1 MIICSS
7 AGRMWAIERSSFVFP
22 GILDTD
28 RKSRSFTVRQRPE
41 KWALTMHEFIWC
53 YVSAI
58 VLRRNVQSWNWTRPQ
73 SQQRKTLE
81 ITGSPYLTISC
92 IACRTPRPNQS
103 PNEPPTWICPKCV
116 GWERKVVTAERR
128 ALIVDFTKRVEVT
141 ITLKGSSQFSNERKY
156 ITSISLYKLHSQLLL
171 NLVIY
176 DIQSETNAFNFD
188 PTWTKVRKIH

>member
-1 MIICSS
+1 MFKCRADLSDWKVVLWFS
-7 AGRMWAIERSSFVFP
+7 RLLLTLTEKADLSR
-22 GILDTD
+22 LDKHPRD
-28 RKSRSFTVRQRPE
+28 QQQDMQ
-41 KWALTMHEFIWC
+41 WFIWC

-58 VLRRNVQSWNWTRPQ
+58 VLQRNVQSWNWTRPQ

-116 GWERKVVTAERR
+116 GWEKKVVTAERR

-141 ITLKGSSQFSNERKY
+141 ITLRRSSQFSNERKY
-156 ITSISLYKLHSQLLL
+156 ITSISLYKLQSQLLL

-176 DIQSETNAFNFD
+176 NIQSETNAFNFD

>member
-1 MIICSS
+1 MFKCRADLSDWKVVLWFS
-7 AGRMWAIERSSFVFP
+7 RLLLTLTEKADLSR
-22 GILDTD
+22 LDKHPRD
-28 RKSRSFTVRQRPE
+28 QQQD
-41 KWALTMHEFIWC
+41 MHWFIWC

-58 VLRRNVQSWNWTRPQ
+58 VLQRNVQSWNWTRPQ

-116 GWERKVVTAERR
+116 GWEKKVVTAERR

-141 ITLKGSSQFSNERKY
+141 ITLRRSSQFSNERKY
-156 ITSISLYKLHSQLLL
+156 ITSISLYKLQSQLLL

-176 DIQSETNAFNFD
+176 NIQSETNAFNFD